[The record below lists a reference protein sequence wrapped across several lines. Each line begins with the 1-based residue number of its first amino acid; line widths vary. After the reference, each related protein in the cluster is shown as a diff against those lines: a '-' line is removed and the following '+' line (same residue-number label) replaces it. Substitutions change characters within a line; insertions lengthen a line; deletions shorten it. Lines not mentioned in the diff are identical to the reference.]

1 MPQRRSATSLHSE
14 SSVTE
19 SHGIEAELSKC
30 HHQLR
35 LMESDQQAFGIVSQ
49 ELVKRQLLE
58 IEKLSQEQDE
68 LEKELRNPVS
78 SIVLQREKDNK
89 EKLHSLLIY
98 LDELDRLLE
107 EEKMASNELD
117 KEIQTWERK
126 MAEKKKEI
134 SGTRGPSYAHEQLQK
149 SNWTLENR
157 LNKALVRLNLQL
169 TKNSDLRKELDYLR
183 KERSHVEQLYKKME
197 KDQQDFC
204 KEISHG
210 IDMSAAAFVERTKA
224 QNSLVVLREKD
235 MKHQIQHSADIEN
248 LKRTIKHDRSLKD
261 FMRVKLDN
269 QRGEGIDLADGKT
282 PESWEDTMET
292 YEEALQ
298 KIQAVTGERR
308 TEDLVRKLR
317 EVEERNFA
325 LFNYVNEQNSE
336 IERLQEQTEEI
347 KKEMALFRS
356 QGLDHE
362 DDYELTVKDIRMKL
376 ARATQQAERYG
387 QWAQEMEKIQD
398 QLKIGIE
405 SLFDKVGCDHSA
417 VQDLLGNTTG
427 IQNHNLMTYLGLLE
441 LRANEL
447 LAIHAYLQSL
457 QEDET
462 QCEPDEAPKIVRTK
476 SSVPLIERLLIQP
489 PSIEE
494 DGDTEDSTVTD
505 EEERPMTQEEL
516 RELVLR
522 VMLMKQKSLGMH
534 GPKKVR
540 VPKTGMAAHQKK
552 KCQEEK

>member
-1 MPQRRSATSLHSE
+1 MSPEASLAYHRAC
-14 SSVTE
+14 V
-19 SHGIEAELSKC
+19 SHIS
-30 HHQLR
+30 
-35 LMESDQQAFGIVSQ
+35 
-49 ELVKRQLLE
+49 LE

-107 EEKMASNELD
+107 EEKMASNKLD
-117 KEIQTWERK
+117 KE
-126 MAEKKKEI
+126 
-134 SGTRGPSYAHEQLQK
+134 
-149 SNWTLENR
+149 
-157 LNKALVRLNLQL
+157 ALVRLNLQL

-210 IDMSAAAFVERTKA
+210 IDMSASAFVERTKA

-362 DDYELTVKDIRMKL
+362 DDYELTVKDIKMKL
-376 ARATQQAERYG
+376 ARATQQAEKYG

-398 QLKIGIE
+398 QLKIG
-405 SLFDKVGCDHSA
+405 LGCKD
-417 VQDLLGNTTG
+417 G
-427 IQNHNLMTYLGLLE
+427 LMNY
-441 LRANEL
+441 RNEL
-447 LAIHAYLQSL
+447 
-457 QEDET
+457 
-462 QCEPDEAPKIVRTK
+462 
-476 SSVPLIERLLIQP
+476 
-489 PSIEE
+489 
-494 DGDTEDSTVTD
+494 
-505 EEERPMTQEEL
+505 
-516 RELVLR
+516 
-522 VMLMKQKSLGMH
+522 
-534 GPKKVR
+534 
-540 VPKTGMAAHQKK
+540 
-552 KCQEEK
+552 